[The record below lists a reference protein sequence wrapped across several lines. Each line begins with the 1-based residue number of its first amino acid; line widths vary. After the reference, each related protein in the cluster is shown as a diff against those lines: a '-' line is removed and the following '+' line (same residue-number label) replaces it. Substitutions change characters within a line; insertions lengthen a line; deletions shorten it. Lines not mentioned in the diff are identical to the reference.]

1 MTLFTST
8 SLVSSY
14 YILKTYNNKFA
25 ITSYNIRPEF
35 LKLYK
40 STYTKE
46 FRKKAFKNI
55 SIGSVA
61 IGIVG
66 GLGALIFVK
75 IVDSGLEMGPGPIF
89 TPPDA

>member
-61 IGIVG
+61 IG
-66 GLGALIFVK
+66 LGALIFVN
-75 IVDSGLEMGPGPIF
+75 IVESGLEMGPGPIF

>member
-1 MTLFTST
+1 MR
-8 SLVSSY
+8 
-14 YILKTYNNKFA
+14 A
-25 ITSYNIRPEF
+25 EF

-40 STYTKE
+40 SAYNKE

-61 IGIVG
+61 IGIIG
-66 GLGALIFVK
+66 GFGALIFVN
-75 IVDSGLEMGPGPIF
+75 IVESGLEMWTEPIF